1 MQPSDIRIKE
11 DLRELEPREQ
21 LEKVRKIKIF
31 QYKYKPEYIETS
43 DENVGKLGT
52 GGGVGI
58 AQR

>member
-11 DLRELEPREQ
+11 DLRELQPREQ

-43 DENVGKLGT
+43 EDSNGKLSNC
-52 GGGVGI
+52 
-58 AQR
+58 